1 MTPPNDNIFQE
12 FLRRQYHEG
21 MALMADSD
29 ILELLPVT
37 GPGSDRYVAEY
48 FCRGLIQ
55 NDAGA
60 IVEHNHFA
68 VGIWFPGDYLR
79 RPDVSAV
86 VSYLGPSPRPWHPN
100 IRAPFV
106 CLHITP
112 GTPLVSILHGCY
124 ELFTWS
130 LKNTGDEGLNH
141 AASQWARHQDPSW
154 FPIDR
159 RPLRRRRLRLEVR
172 PAAGKGAE

>member
-1 MTPPNDNIFQE
+1 MTQTGDRILQE
-12 FLRRQYHEG
+12 FLDRQFQEG

-29 ILELLPVT
+29 ILRLNPVT

-48 FCRGLIQ
+48 FCRGLVQ
-55 NDAGA
+55 TDAGDIA
-60 IVEHNHFA
+60 EHSQFA
-68 VGIWFPGDYLR
+68 VGIWFPDDYLR
-79 RPDVSAV
+79 RVDVTNV
-86 VSYLGPSPRPWHPN
+86 VSYLGPAPRPWHPN
-100 IRAPFV
+100 IRPPFV

-112 GTPLVSILHGCY
+112 GTPLVHILHSCY

-159 RPLRRRRLRLEVR
+159 RPLRRRRLRLEVQSASEESQ
-172 PAAGKGAE
+172 P

>member
-1 MTPPNDNIFQE
+1 MNQHNDQVFQE
-12 FLRRQYHEG
+12 FLTRQYQEG

-29 ILELLPVT
+29 ILRLLPVT
-37 GPGSDRYVAEY
+37 GPGTDRYVAEY
-48 FCRGLIQ
+48 RCRGLVQ
-55 NDAGA
+55 NEAGE
-60 IVEHNHFA
+60 IVEHNLFA
-68 VGIWFPGDYLR
+68 AGIWFPEDYLR
-79 RPDVSAV
+79 RVDVSNV

-100 IRAPFV
+100 IRPPFV

-112 GTPLVSILHGCY
+112 GTPLVDILHSCY
-124 ELFTWS
+124 ELFTWG

-159 RPLRRRRLRLEVR
+159 RPLRRRRLRLEVQ
-172 PAAGKGAE
+172 PAVKEAAQ

>member
-1 MTPPNDNIFQE
+1 MIQRGDRVFQE
-12 FLRRQYHEG
+12 FLDRQYQEG
-21 MALMADSD
+21 LALMADSD
-29 ILELLPVT
+29 ILRLLPVT

-48 FCRGLIQ
+48 QCRGLVQ
-55 NDAGA
+55 NEAGE
-60 IVEHNHFA
+60 IVEHNLFA
-68 VGIWFPGDYLR
+68 VGIWFPEDYLR
-79 RPDVSAV
+79 RVDVSSV

-100 IRAPFV
+100 IRPPFV

-112 GTPLVSILHGCY
+112 GTPLTDILHSCY

-141 AASQWARHQDPSW
+141 AASQWARHQDSSW

-159 RPLRRRRLRLEVR
+159 RPLRRRRLRLEVQ
-172 PAAGKGAE
+172 PADKEGQA